1 MTLDAFAVCLVVKV
15 SAAVCFRVLKI
26 ISQTK
31 MTDFCSF
38 HVHKPLS
45 ILGACFGWRR
55 YVLLKCSQKECHRS
69 LIRFSCVC
77 CSEDIS
83 AVICRFVQTV
93 SHLNIYAHCLFSY
106 IGI

>member
-45 ILGACFGWRR
+45 ILGACFWLEKVCAAEMFSERMSSEFNT
-55 YVLLKCSQKECHRS
+55 LLLCM
-69 LIRFSCVC
+69 
-77 CSEDIS
+77 
-83 AVICRFVQTV
+83 
-93 SHLNIYAHCLFSY
+93 LF
-106 IGI
+106 